1 MPFKVILWTTDAS
14 EPALRALQTAVDM
27 AQTYKADLYA
37 LQAVN
42 PVPMLT
48 TEGFVPP
55 APMSFNVPKY
65 EQELVENTQKAL
77 DVTIADKVPEG
88 INVVAEVRT
97 GEPHDVIIDFIKEKK
112 VELVVMATHGR
123 SGISHFFLGSVVE
136 KVLRRTP
143 VPVLTIPPR
152 RQE

>member
-1 MPFKVILWTTDAS
+1 
-14 EPALRALQTAVDM
+14 
-27 AQTYKADLYA
+27 
-37 LQAVN
+37 
-42 PVPMLT
+42 
-48 TEGFVPP
+48 
-55 APMSFNVPKY
+55 MSFNVPKY